1 MRKKPAAIL
10 LASLL
15 LALSIAGC
23 SSSTSTEA
31 LEQKIAALEKE
42 NAELKANSVKNADG
56 QKSNA
61 EDKTKEEAVKE
72 EAPPAKAPEADNKV
86 IEVNKAKEIADFA
99 ELTIKGAKFA
109 TKIEPPKPNSF
120 YSYYEVKD
128 AANTYFDVVIKVKS
142 LLTVGKSADD
152 FASVKVVYDDK
163 YEYKAF
169 SVIEEDGGGNFT
181 YTNIT
186 RIEPLK
192 AGTLHFLA
200 EVPAEVAKDK
210 KSIKVIISCNGEDYT
225 YTYR

>member
-1 MRKKPAAIL
+1 MRKKPIAVL

-15 LALSIAGC
+15 LALSIIGC
-23 SSSTSTEA
+23 SSSNTSTEV

-42 NAELKANSVKNADG
+42 NAELKADLAKNAGG
-56 QKSNA
+56 QKANTD
-61 EDKTKEEAVKE
+61 EKTKEEVVKE
-72 EAPPAKAPEADNKV
+72 EVPPAKVPGADNKV

-99 ELTIKGAKFA
+99 ELTIKGAKLA
-109 TKIEPPKPNSF
+109 TKIETPKPNSF
-120 YSYYEVKD
+120 FSYYEVKD
-128 AANTYFDVVIKVKS
+128 ASNTYFDVVIKVKS

-152 FASVKVVYDDK
+152 FVSVKVMYDDK
-163 YEYKAF
+163 YEYNAF
-169 SVIEEDGGGNFT
+169 SVIEKDGGGDFT

-200 EVPAEVAKDK
+200 EVPVEVAKDK
-210 KSIKVIISCNGEDYT
+210 KPIKVIISCNGEE